1 MNIRLAIAASC
12 VLGLLGAAACD
23 GGDADLSPGDDETAV
38 DASPGR
44 ADSGSA
50 DGGDDGTDGGDD
62 GTGDP
67 DAAPDPI
74 DATVTEEPDAGP
86 PPSATACNGA
96 DVLCGRR
103 YDEVAYVTT
112 HNAMSSEEDG
122 FFGPNQYFGIGRQ
135 LADGVRGLMLD
146 VHDDNGQPALCHGVC
161 FLGKTPMGEGLG
173 AIRDFLDDHP
183 REVVTI
189 IFESYVDG
197 PVIER
202 AFADADLVRLVHTQA
217 VGQPWPTLGAM
228 IEANR
233 RLVVLT
239 DRPGG
244 PAWNMDV
251 WAHAWETHFSAANTS
266 NFSCNPNR
274 GNIRN
279 PLFIFNHFLTRTLP
293 VPREAPTTNGAPLL
307 PDRLS
312 ACRTSSG
319 RLPNFV
325 TVDFYSVGVVRE
337 AVDQLNGL

>member
-1 MNIRLAIAASC
+1 MSIRLAIAASC

-23 GGDADLSPGDDETAV
+23 DGAADLSPDDDEGEA
-38 DASPGR
+38 DASPP
-44 ADSGSA
+44 D
-50 DGGDDGTDGGDD
+50 DGDDGDGDD
-62 GTGDP
+62 GSNSDGGGGDEP
-67 DAAPDPI
+67 DAAPGPADAPLADP
-74 DATVTEEPDAGP
+74 PDAGP

-112 HNAMSSEEDG
+112 HNAMSSQEDG
-122 FFGPNQYFGIGRQ
+122 FIGPNQYFGIARQ
-135 LADGVRGLMLD
+135 LDDGVRGLMLD

-161 FLGKTPMGEGLG
+161 FLGKTPLVEGLG
-173 AIRDFLDDHP
+173 AIRTFLDAHP

-197 PVIER
+197 AVIER

-217 VGQPWPTLGAM
+217 RGAAWPTLAAM
-228 IEANR
+228 VAANR

-251 WAHAWETHFSAANTS
+251 WAHAWETHFSAANTTD
-266 NFSCNPNR
+266 FSCNPNR
-274 GNIRN
+274 GDVRN
-279 PLFIFNHFLTRTLP
+279 PLFILNHFLTRTLP
-293 VPREAPTTNGAPLL
+293 VPRQAPTTNGAPLL
-307 PDRLS
+307 PDRAA

-319 RLPNFV
+319 HLPNFV

-337 AVDQLNGL
+337 VVDALNGVD